1 MRKFK
6 FTKLV
11 RDKIVQAVIDGGNI
25 PNWRTLSKDEYIT
38 ELKKKIS
45 EEAQEIPSADSNKL
59 VQELADLQE
68 VIDNLLEALNISKQE
83 LLEAQRKKNKSAGS
97 FKKRHYI
104 EEVKVA
110 EDSEWSKY
118 YLEKL
123 EKYPE
128 IT

>member
-118 YLEKL
+118 YLEKP